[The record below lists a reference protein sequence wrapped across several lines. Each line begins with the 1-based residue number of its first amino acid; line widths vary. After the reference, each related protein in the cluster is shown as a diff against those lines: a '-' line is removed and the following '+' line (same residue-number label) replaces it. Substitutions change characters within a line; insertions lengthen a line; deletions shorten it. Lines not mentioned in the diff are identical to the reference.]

1 MTTENRPHVVFCP
14 APANECGLAFVM
26 PTYEAAHKIW
36 LANHTPFNPWLIATL
51 GRVIDPATPII
62 DVNE

>member
-1 MTTENRPHVVFCP
+1 MTTEDRPHVV
-14 APANECGLAFVM
+14 
-26 PTYEAAHKIW
+26 YEQATGWGYVCSSYAEAHERWGHVHSAAK
-36 LANHTPFNPWLIATL
+36 PYLIATL